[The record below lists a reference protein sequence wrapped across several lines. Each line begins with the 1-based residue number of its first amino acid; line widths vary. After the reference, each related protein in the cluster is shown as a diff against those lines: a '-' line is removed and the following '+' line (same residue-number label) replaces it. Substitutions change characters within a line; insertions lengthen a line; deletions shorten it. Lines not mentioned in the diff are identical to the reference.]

1 MAKSKKITIGNFNQI
16 IIRNIVIILVLTL
29 IGALSAGL
37 YARHKRITFFTAE
50 SSVILNIKVTQTDYK
65 NAAMMAEI
73 LNNQETMK
81 KAGKYLPANLRKNY
95 SDGQLAS
102 AVSINSAP
110 DSLVLKITART
121 TQENDSVKIANAVA
135 EAAQAQLPKYSPN
148 NSNVRILTRATQDN
162 VSAKTTPSVKKYVVL
177 GAALGLLVGM
187 IFSFSITTWKSI

>member
-65 NAAMMAEI
+65 NAAMMAEKGMMHSYEEI

-81 KAGKYLPANLRKNY
+81 KAEKYLPANLRKNY

-135 EAAQAQLPKYSPN
+135 EAAQTPLFLKLTFQIKLDPVLP
-148 NSNVRILTRATQDN
+148 
-162 VSAKTTPSVKKYVVL
+162 
-177 GAALGLLVGM
+177 LLD
-187 IFSFSITTWKSI
+187 